1 MPSYRNPGPIEF
13 DAVLQRGDAENSQ
26 AYVIFPQDVRETFG
40 TAGRI
45 PVLATFDD
53 EEYRGSLVTYGG
65 GDHLILVLKSI
76 RERLGKDEGDTV
88 RVTISLDTTPRVV
101 ELADDA
107 RTALEES
114 GALDAFRA
122 MSYSHQ
128 REYERWI
135 EEVKRPETR
144 ARRISKTIE
153 KVNAGQRLR

>member
-13 DAVLQRGDAENSQ
+13 DAVLQRGEAENSQ
-26 AYVIFPQDVRETFG
+26 AFVIFPLDAEETFG

-45 PVLATFDD
+45 PVVATFDG

-88 RVTISLDTTPRVV
+88 RVTIDLDTSVRVV
-101 ELADDA
+101 ELAEDA
-107 RTALEES
+107 RTALKEA
-114 GALDAFRA
+114 GALEAFRA

-144 ARRISKTIE
+144 ARRISRTIE
-153 KVNAGQRLR
+153 RVTAGQRLR